1 MIELDALI
9 IGKGPAGVQAAL
21 YMYRANVRPLI
32 IGKDLGASE
41 QAQVVDNFYGYPS
54 IGGPELIE
62 IGIKQA
68 MDMGI
73 EVVTDEVLSIRY
85 EDEKYIVTTPLTT
98 YKVIALL
105 LATGTQ
111 RTIPRVRKIR
121 NFHGK
126 GVSYCAVCDA
136 FFYRNKTVGVL
147 GNASYAAHEAAELV
161 EICDKVYVFTDG
173 KDLEAEFDPRC
184 IIITDKLKA
193 VLGDEKVS
201 GLETDLTV
209 INLDGIFVALGS
221 ASSTDIATQ
230 IGLEVANGRIVVNS
244 EQETMIP
251 GLYAAGDCT
260 PGPQQIAKA
269 VSDGCIAGMN
279 MVSYVRTFKRRQV

>member
-184 IIITDKLKA
+184 IIITDKLKT

>member
-68 MDMGI
+68 TDMGI

-184 IIITDKLKA
+184 IIITDKLKT

-279 MVSYVRTFKRRQV
+279 MVSYVRTFKRRQG

>member
-21 YMYRANVRPLI
+21 YMYRANVAPLI

-41 QAQVVDNFYGYPS
+41 QAQIVDNFYGYPS

-68 MDMGI
+68 EDMGI
-73 EVVTDEVLSIRY
+73 VVDTDEVLSIRS
-85 EDEKYIVTTPLTT
+85 EGDKFVVVTAEKT
-98 YKVIALL
+98 YLVISVL

-136 FFYRNKTVGVL
+136 FFYRKKTVGVL
-147 GNASYAAHEAAELV
+147 GNSHYAAHEASELV

-173 KDLEAEFDPRC
+173 KELEAEFDERC
-184 IIITDKLKA
+184 IIITDKLKS
-193 VLGDEKVS
+193 VLGDTKVS
-201 GLETDLTV
+201 GLETDLEV
-209 INLDGIFVALGS
+209 VALDGIFVALGS

-230 IGLEVANGRIVVNS
+230 MGLEVAHGRIVVNHD
-244 EQETMIP
+244 QETMIP

-279 MVSYVRTFKRRQV
+279 IVSYIRAYKRRNV

>member
-54 IGGPELIE
+54 IRGPELIE

-68 MDMGI
+68 TDMGI

-184 IIITDKLKA
+184 IIITDKLKT

-230 IGLEVANGRIVVNS
+230 IGLEIANGRIVVNS

>member
-21 YMYRANVRPLI
+21 YMYRANVKPLI

-68 MDMGI
+68 TDMGI

-184 IIITDKLKA
+184 IIITDKLKT

-230 IGLEVANGRIVVNS
+230 IGLEIANGRIVVNS

>member
-147 GNASYAAHEAAELV
+147 GNASYAAHEASELV

-184 IIITDKLKA
+184 IIITDKLKT

>member
-68 MDMGI
+68 TDMGI

-184 IIITDKLKA
+184 IIITDKLKT

-230 IGLEVANGRIVVNS
+230 IGLEIANGRIVVNS

-279 MVSYVRTFKRRQV
+279 MVSYVRTFKRRQG

>member
-1 MIELDALI
+1 MIEIDALVV
-9 IGKGPAGVQAAL
+9 GKGPAGIQASL
-21 YMYRANVRPLI
+21 YMYRANVKPLI

-41 QAQVVDNFYGYPS
+41 QAQIVDNFYGYPS

-68 MDMGI
+68 QDMGI
-73 EVVTDEVLSIRY
+73 EVLTDEVISVGY
-85 EDEKYIVTTPLTT
+85 EDERFIVKTATKT
-98 YKVIALL
+98 YSCISLL

-111 RTIPRVRKIR
+111 RTIPRVRKLR
-121 NFHGK
+121 QFNGK

-136 FFYRNKTVGVL
+136 FFYKQKTVAVL
-147 GNASYAAHEAAELV
+147 GHSHYAANEASELV
-161 EICDKVYVFTDG
+161 ELCDKVYVFTDG
-173 KDLEAEFDPRC
+173 MEIDAQFDERC
-184 IIITDKLKA
+184 IIVTDKL
-193 VLGDEKVS
+193 VSVHGDTKVT
-201 GLETDLTV
+201 GLETEV
-209 INLDGIFVALGS
+209 GMYSLDGIFVALGS

-230 IGLEVANGRIVVNS
+230 IGLQVERGRIIVNQ

-279 MVSYVRTFKRRQV
+279 MVGYIRRFKRR

>member
-68 MDMGI
+68 TDMGI

-184 IIITDKLKA
+184 IIITDKLKT

>member
-41 QAQVVDNFYGYPS
+41 QAQIVDNFYGYPS

-68 MDMGI
+68 TDMGI

-184 IIITDKLKA
+184 IIITDKLKT

-230 IGLEVANGRIVVNS
+230 IGLEIANGRIVVNS

>member
-68 MDMGI
+68 TDMGI

-184 IIITDKLKA
+184 IIITDKLKT

-230 IGLEVANGRIVVNS
+230 IGLEIANGRIVVNS

>member
-41 QAQVVDNFYGYPS
+41 QAQIVDNFYGYPS

-68 MDMGI
+68 TDMGI

-184 IIITDKLKA
+184 IIITDKLKT